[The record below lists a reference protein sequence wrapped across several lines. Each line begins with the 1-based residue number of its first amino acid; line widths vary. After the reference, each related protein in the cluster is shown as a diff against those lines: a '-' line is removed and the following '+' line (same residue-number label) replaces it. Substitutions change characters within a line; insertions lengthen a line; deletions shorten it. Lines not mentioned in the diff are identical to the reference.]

1 MNTLAAVKIAAG
13 LLDRQLEMFPKC
25 PDDHVYIRYSKPIIF
40 EVAIDIFLFT
50 AKINI
55 LFE

>member
-25 PDDHVYIRYSKPIIF
+25 PDDHVYIRVHFKKSLKWVQTRQY
-40 EVAIDIFLFT
+40 
-50 AKINI
+50 KIST
-55 LFE
+55 